1 MRANLLKSLRSS
13 VSRGVA
19 AGPRQSKLL
28 QFRSPALR
36 SFASVG
42 AGNLLTS
49 LTKENP
55 HVDVVRYEHKNRKWS
70 LNHVDYYSDALA
82 IGFLENGL
90 KPGDAVLCWL
100 PLHFSESMVLQF
112 ACSKAGFVF
121 YHLDPTL
128 ATTDPET
135 SKKALEQALILSK
148 ANILVSQEAADDV
161 NYISLVEDII
171 PDIDLFDFSS
181 GMPFVCPQFP
191 HLRFPIHTGF
201 DQEQK
206 WGWLPLKHMLVP
218 SENLDEYVDGFEIQ
232 GSTPLLGQ
240 FTLGGDGVPTA
251 IGKTKTN
258 DEVVQSKVWP
268 TFSLIL
274 KKEFHEVEGV
284 GVVW

>member
-1 MRANLLKSLRSS
+1 MSKNLRTAF
-13 VSRGVA
+13 SRGVA
-19 AGPRQSKLL
+19 SRP
-28 QFRSPALR
+28 LR
-36 SFASVG
+36 SDVIRRQPVRCFASVG
-42 AGNLLTS
+42 AGYLLTTLS
-49 LTKENP
+49 NENP

-90 KPGDAVLCWL
+90 KPGDTVLCWL
-100 PLHFSESMVLQF
+100 PLHFSEAMILQF
-112 ACSKAGFVF
+112 ACSKAGFIF
-121 YHLDPTL
+121 YHLDPAL
-128 ATTDPET
+128 AITDPGT

-148 ANILVSQEAADDV
+148 ANVLVSQEAADDV
-161 NYISLVEDII
+161 NYVSLVEDII
-171 PDIDLFDFSS
+171 PDIDLFDFST

-218 SENLDEYVDGFEIQ
+218 SENLDEYVDGSQIQ

-251 IGKTKTN
+251 IAPTKTN
-258 DEVVQSKVWP
+258 DEVVQSKVWS
-268 TFSLIL
+268 TFSSVLQ
-274 KKEFHEVEGV
+274 KEFHQVEGV